1 MSSVQKP
8 ELAEVINRAV
18 QLALARMFKV
28 RVGRI
33 EKFDASTG
41 LADVK
46 PLQHEVREEDGT
58 TSTYSVAVIPNVPV
72 VSLGGGDFHLTMPV
86 QQNDECVLLCA
97 DRSIDLWFDKGGE
110 GDPLDLRRHN
120 PTDAI
125 AIVGLRSKPRKLSE
139 WPTDRVELGKQG
151 SVKVAVK
158 DGSVHLGVTSG
169 QDATELAAFASNTKS
184 ELNKIRTAL
193 NTFVQTFNTHTHTVS
208 TAGPPLAHT
217 GTAAPTLST
226 ATQCDPIGEVKCEKV
241 YIK

>member
-33 EKFDASTG
+33 ESFDASKG

-46 PLQHEVREEDGT
+46 PLQHEVKEEDGK
-58 TSTYSVAVIPNVPV
+58 TSTYAVAVIPNVPV
-72 VSLGGGDFHLTMPV
+72 VSLGGGDYHLTMPV
-86 QQNDECVLLCA
+86 QQNDECLLLCA
-97 DRSIDLWFDKGGE
+97 DRSIDLWFDRGGD
-110 GDPLDLRRHN
+110 GDPVDLRRHN
-120 PTDAI
+120 VTDAI
-125 AIVGLRSKPRKLSE
+125 AIVGLRSKPRQLSE

-151 SVKVAVK
+151 GVRVAVK
-158 DGSVHLGVTSG
+158 QDGVHLGVQSG

-193 NTFVQTFNTHTHTVS
+193 NNFVQTFNTHTHTVS
-208 TAGPPLAHT
+208 TAGAPLAHT